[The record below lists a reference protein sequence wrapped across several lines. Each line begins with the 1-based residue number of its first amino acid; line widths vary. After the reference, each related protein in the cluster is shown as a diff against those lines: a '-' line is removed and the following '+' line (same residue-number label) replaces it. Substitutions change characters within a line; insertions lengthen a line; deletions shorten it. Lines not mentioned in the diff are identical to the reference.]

1 MHGWT
6 NPGDPGAAAE
16 QAHRDATLSHTA
28 NGVHAAMFAAAVVAA
43 AAPDDA
49 PDVHACLRAGLA
61 VVPPG
66 SRLAGAVRHA
76 VRLAGAH
83 DDFDTVVDRLHA
95 VHSPAH
101 HWVHA
106 VPNTALIAAALTHA
120 DGDFTGSV
128 SRAVSGGWDTDSNGA
143 TVGGVA
149 GLLAGS
155 PAALPAHWTAPL
167 KNRLA
172 TSVGDFDG
180 TGFDTLA
187 HLTHRETTRP
197 CPSPPPPPPSPL
209 PDRPARPR
217 PRHALRGTARR
228 HHARRLRRRGDQG
241 RAPHPARPLPGT
253 RSLEGRGGPVVEA
266 AGRNKH
272 TITLDLSKPA
282 GRTTLL
288 RLAATADVVVENF
301 RPGTLEK
308 WDLGWDELSAVNPR
322 LVLTRVTGFGQ
333 FGPYARRPGFG
344 TLAEAMSG
352 FAAMTGEPDAPPTL
366 PPFGL
371 ADSIAAL
378 ATAYAVMT
386 ALAAR
391 ERTGEGQVV
400 DMAIIE
406 PILTVLGPQPLWY
419 DQLGHVQPR
428 TGNRSQNNAPRNTYR
443 TADGTWVAVST
454 SAQSVAERVMRLV
467 GRPELIDEPWFA
479 TGADRARHADVLDAA
494 VGDWIARHGRA
505 DVLAAFEKAEAAVA
519 PVQDVRD
526 VMSDPQYQALDTVTT
541 VDDPELGPLRM
552 QNVLFRLSAT
562 PGAIRWAGR
571 PHGADTEEVLTGL
584 GLTPADVKELREEGV
599 V

>member
-1 MHGWT
+1 MPEPDVT
-6 NPGDPGAAAE
+6 SAPPVPAAPLTGL
-16 QAHRDATLSHTA
+16 RVLDLATLFA
-28 NGVHAAMFAAAVVAA
+28 GPLAATM
-43 AAPDDA
+43 
-49 PDVHACLRAGLA
+49 L
-61 VVPPG
+61 
-66 SRLAGAVRHA
+66 
-76 VRLAGAH
+76 
-83 DDFDTVVDRLHA
+83 
-95 VHSPAH
+95 
-101 HWVHA
+101 
-106 VPNTALIAAALTHA
+106 
-120 DGDFTGSV
+120 GDF
-128 SRAVSGGWDTDSNGA
+128 GA
-143 TVGGVA
+143 EVIKVEH
-149 GLLAGS
+149 
-155 PAALPAHWTAPL
+155 P
-167 KNRLA
+167 
-172 TSVGDFDG
+172 
-180 TGFDTLA
+180 
-187 HLTHRETTRP
+187 TRP
-197 CPSPPPPPPSPL
+197 DPSRGHGPSKDGIGL
-209 PDRPARPR
+209 WWK
-217 PRHALRGTARR
+217 L
-228 HHARRLRRRGDQG
+228 L
-241 RAPHPARPLPGT
+241 
-253 RSLEGRGGPVVEA
+253 
-266 AGRNKH
+266 GRNKH

-282 GRTTLL
+282 GRATLL

-352 FAAMTGEPDAPPTL
+352 FAAMTGEPDTPPTL

>member
-1 MHGWT
+1 M
-6 NPGDPGAAAE
+6 PEPAAPPSVSPPLTGL
-16 QAHRDATLSHTA
+16 RVLDLATLFA
-28 NGVHAAMFAAAVVAA
+28 GPLAATM
-43 AAPDDA
+43 
-49 PDVHACLRAGLA
+49 L
-61 VVPPG
+61 
-66 SRLAGAVRHA
+66 
-76 VRLAGAH
+76 
-83 DDFDTVVDRLHA
+83 
-95 VHSPAH
+95 
-101 HWVHA
+101 
-106 VPNTALIAAALTHA
+106 
-120 DGDFTGSV
+120 GDF
-128 SRAVSGGWDTDSNGA
+128 GA
-143 TVGGVA
+143 EVIKVEH
-149 GLLAGS
+149 
-155 PAALPAHWTAPL
+155 P
-167 KNRLA
+167 
-172 TSVGDFDG
+172 
-180 TGFDTLA
+180 
-187 HLTHRETTRP
+187 TRP
-197 CPSPPPPPPSPL
+197 DPSRGHGPSKDGVGL
-209 PDRPARPR
+209 WWK
-217 PRHALRGTARR
+217 L
-228 HHARRLRRRGDQG
+228 L
-241 RAPHPARPLPGT
+241 
-253 RSLEGRGGPVVEA
+253 
-266 AGRNKH
+266 GRNKR

-419 DQLGHVQPR
+419 DQLGHIQPR

-494 VGDWIARHGRA
+494 VGDWIARHTRA